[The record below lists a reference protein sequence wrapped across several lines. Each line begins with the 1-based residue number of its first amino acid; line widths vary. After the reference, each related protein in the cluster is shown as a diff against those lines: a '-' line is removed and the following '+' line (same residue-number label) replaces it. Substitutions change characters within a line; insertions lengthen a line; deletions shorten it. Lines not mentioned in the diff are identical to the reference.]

1 MCMKW
6 ITTIISLA
14 LAAAIPLAHAG
25 DSKKSD
31 ASDVL
36 FRDPVIRTLR
46 LDIPPAGLAALKLG
60 NRDYVRA
67 TLSEGSLVLQNVGV
81 RLKGHSTFQ
90 PVDKKPAFAI
100 KVNDVVS
107 GQEYHGLSKLMLN
120 NSVQDASYLREVLA
134 AQLFREAGIPTARAT
149 HVRVQCNG
157 RDLGLYVLTEG
168 MNKNFLK
175 REFGGAGGSL
185 YEGETKDIDA
195 RLDQESGD
203 DTTQKDLQ
211 ALAAAARAPAAERM
225 QKLRALLD
233 MDEFTSFV
241 AMEML
246 TASIDGYTFTKNNY
260 RVYHEPKT
268 DRLAFLPHGL
278 DATFGSAGFE
288 PAQDSLLVKALWELP
303 EFQKQYRARLG
314 ELAAKV
320 WQVPVLTNR
329 VSTLAAKLVAAAPNR
344 AAAQQ
349 IEEEARKLRFQI
361 VQQERLVAA
370 ELKRGRK

>member
-6 ITTIISLA
+6 ILSVVLA
-14 LAAAIPLAHAG
+14 TALPAAHAAA
-25 DSKKSD
+25 SKKGD
-31 ASDVL
+31 ATDLL
-36 FRDPVIRTLR
+36 FRDPIIRTLR
-46 LDIPPAGLAALKLG
+46 IDIPPDGLAALKLG

-67 TLSEGSLVLQNVGV
+67 TLSEGSLVLRDVGI

-100 KVNDVVS
+100 KVNDVVA

-120 NSVQDASYLREVLA
+120 NSAQDPSYLREVLA
-134 AQLFREAGIPTARAT
+134 AQLFRDAGIPTARAT
-149 HVRVQCNG
+149 HARVQLNG

-168 MNKNFLK
+168 MNKSFLK
-175 REFGGAGGSL
+175 REFGGAGGNL
-185 YEGETKDIDA
+185 YEGESKDIDA
-195 RLDQESGD
+195 KLDQESGD
-203 DTTQKDLQ
+203 DATQMDLQ
-211 ALAAAARAPAAERM
+211 ALAAAARAPASERM
-225 QKLRALLD
+225 QKLRGLLD
-233 MDEFTSFV
+233 VDEFTSFI

-246 TASIDGYTFTKNNY
+246 TSSIDGYTFRKNNY
-260 RVYHEPKT
+260 RVYHLPKT

-288 PAQDSLLVKALWELP
+288 PTQDSLLVKAMWELP

-329 VSTLAAKLVAAAPNR
+329 VSILAAKLVAATPNPT
-344 AAAQQ
+344 AARQ

-361 VQQERLVAA
+361 VQQEQLVAM
-370 ELKRGRK
+370 ELKRTGK